1 MTNEI
6 GGDPHAPH
14 SEPFPAT
21 TTTTTAASSHAT
33 TSEISSTPH
42 TLTARRRLNSE
53 TLTRFIEAMDSLV
66 YTLVGMFFL
75 VAALVSLLYGVI
87 KFGVSIYAIYQ
98 ASINPQ
104 PGQTVG
110 ASDAATAIITFV
122 SDLLL
127 TLIIM
132 EVLGTVVHYLQTRA
146 TSLKPFLFIGIIS
159 ATRGILAVG
168 ARLSVTDITQLH
180 SNEFSSSMIELGVNA
195 GVIIALGITLR
206 LIGSFLDDDSSVVKR
221 PAAPSTT
228 LPTERDHA
236 PIDHR

>member
-1 MTNEI
+1 MTDEI
-6 GGDPHAPH
+6 GGDPQAPH
-14 SEPFPAT
+14 TEPFPAT
-21 TTTTTAASSHAT
+21 TTTTT
-33 TSEISSTPH
+33 SETSSTPH
-42 TLTARRRLNSE
+42 RLAARRRLNSE

-87 KFGVSIYAIYQ
+87 KFGASIYTIYQ

-110 ASDAATAIITFV
+110 AGDAATAIITFV

-206 LIGSFLDDDSSVVKR
+206 LIGAFLDDDSSVVKR
-221 PAAPSTT
+221 SATPPTT
-228 LPTERDHA
+228 LPAERDHT
-236 PIDHR
+236 PIDMVGL